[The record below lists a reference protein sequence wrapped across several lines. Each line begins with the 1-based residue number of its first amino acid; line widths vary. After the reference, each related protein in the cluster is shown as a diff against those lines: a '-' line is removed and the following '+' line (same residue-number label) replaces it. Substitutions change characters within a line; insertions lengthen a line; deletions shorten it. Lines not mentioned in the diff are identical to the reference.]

1 MVVVPPAPA
10 LCAYDP
16 RCGKVFACER
26 QPPRRQDQVT
36 IPFVSAFLNE
46 SIYTLDKDGGLIDS
60 LYNLKKSLQRNY
72 WDTSIENLDDIY
84 YEFVDLSEELKNR
97 REDREE
103 RLKRLHRSQR
113 RLCGS
118 EVEESRRIDSQP
130 RN

>member
-1 MVVVPPAPA
+1 MSREAKETTFRRA
-10 LCAYDP
+10 I
-16 RCGKVFACER
+16 RC
-26 QPPRRQDQVT
+26 
-36 IPFVSAFLNE
+36 
-46 SIYTLDKDGGLIDS
+46 
-60 LYNLKKSLQRNY
+60 
-72 WDTSIENLDDIY
+72 
-84 YEFVDLSEELKNR
+84 KNH

>member
-1 MVVVPPAPA
+1 MSKTDRLHVRVTNRYRTHVQKTLQQLGNAAVHEAVKGVRSIQHPMFRKAKETTFRRA
-10 LCAYDP
+10 I
-16 RCGKVFACER
+16 RC
-26 QPPRRQDQVT
+26 
-36 IPFVSAFLNE
+36 
-46 SIYTLDKDGGLIDS
+46 
-60 LYNLKKSLQRNY
+60 
-72 WDTSIENLDDIY
+72 
-84 YEFVDLSEELKNR
+84 KNH